1 MAWKETH
8 VMDERLMFIAEWQAG
23 MKTMAELC
31 REYEVSRKTGY
42 KLINRYAAEGV
53 DGLKDRSHA
62 AHHHPQAVSEAI
74 AAAVVGLRAEHP
86 SWGPKKLKALL
97 ERDEPQENWPAEST
111 IGVILDRHGLVRRRS
126 RRRRGAPPPSP
137 LQGVAAANDVWG
149 IDFKGWFRTQDG
161 NRCDPL
167 SLSDLHSR
175 YVLRLQALARPDGD
189 GVWPVVEA
197 AFREF
202 GLPRT
207 IRSDNGPPF
216 ASTGA
221 GGLSRLSVKLI
232 KAGVCPERIEPG
244 KPQQNGRHERMHRT
258 LKAETASP
266 PAETLRA
273 QQRRFATFR
282 RIFNEV
288 RPHEALSQQTPASVF
303 QPPSRPYC
311 GRLNEPDY
319 PADHKIRRVRQN
331 GEIKWAGDRV
341 FLSQALIG
349 EPVGIAE
356 VDDGLFSVHFGMVL
370 LGHLDHAGNFTRG
383 ARSQTETNPPPA

>member
-1 MAWKETH
+1 
-8 VMDERLMFIAEWQAG
+8 
-23 MKTMAELC
+23 
-31 REYEVSRKTGY
+31 
-42 KLINRYAAEGV
+42 
-53 DGLKDRSHA
+53 
-62 AHHHPQAVSEAI
+62 
-74 AAAVVGLRAEHP
+74 
-86 SWGPKKLKALL
+86 
-97 ERDEPQENWPAEST
+97 
-111 IGVILDRHGLVRRRS
+111 
-126 RRRRGAPPPSP
+126 
-137 LQGVAAANDVWG
+137 VWG

-273 QQRRFATFR
+273 QQRRFDTFR